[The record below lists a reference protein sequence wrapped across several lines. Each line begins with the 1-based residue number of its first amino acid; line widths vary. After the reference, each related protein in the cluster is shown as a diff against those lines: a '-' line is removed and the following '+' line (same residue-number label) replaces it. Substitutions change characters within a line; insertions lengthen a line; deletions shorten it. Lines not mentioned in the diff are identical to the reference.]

1 MNYNKKYLR
10 VKEKIKIM
18 KTSELN
24 ELEEYITN
32 RFKPQ
37 PENASYDDSFLSKW
51 REYIGMKSLLSEADI
66 LNEYV
71 VYRHPVTFREPENIT
86 IEIYNSAAGDVPV
99 ITLGNS
105 SDFEDFIVNLIYKGS
120 RPGNISQMGA
130 SFVYG
135 KTQRFLVLSKKYYS
149 NTEPEYVGL
158 SPEEWR
164 EKSMIIRREHECT
177 HYYTKRFYGSA
188 SNNLHDE
195 LIADFM
201 GIYAAFGYYEAKLF
215 CHFMGID
222 GAKEGRLSLYTAN
235 LSHDVRKEIA
245 VLAYRCSEYLEAFSK
260 SKSFAEMDKASRI
273 NYLCE
278 TSIKDMSM

>member
-1 MNYNKKYLR
+1 
-10 VKEKIKIM
+10 M

-130 SFVYG
+130 S
-135 KTQRFLVLSKKYYS
+135 
-149 NTEPEYVGL
+149 
-158 SPEEWR
+158 
-164 EKSMIIRREHECT
+164 
-177 HYYTKRFYGSA
+177 
-188 SNNLHDE
+188 
-195 LIADFM
+195 
-201 GIYAAFGYYEAKLF
+201 
-215 CHFMGID
+215 
-222 GAKEGRLSLYTAN
+222 
-235 LSHDVRKEIA
+235 
-245 VLAYRCSEYLEAFSK
+245 
-260 SKSFAEMDKASRI
+260 
-273 NYLCE
+273 
-278 TSIKDMSM
+278 